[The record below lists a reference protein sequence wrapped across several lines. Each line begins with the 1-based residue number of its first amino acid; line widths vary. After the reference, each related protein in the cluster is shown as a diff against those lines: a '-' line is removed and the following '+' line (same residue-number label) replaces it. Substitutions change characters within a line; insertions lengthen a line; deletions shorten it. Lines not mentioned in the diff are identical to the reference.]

1 MDSRASGGFAVP
13 DSNRQPKR
21 TESAKAAAAF
31 RRYVALGDGRSLRKL
46 ADADV
51 QRGLYKNAT
60 AALRTYAEWSVKHH
74 WQQRLEEAATAEA
87 ERMLEEAARLD
98 AETFLATSRLLNE
111 RAKWTDAGHLDAV
124 VKMRESVRKPQPKG
138 GTSVNV
144 RVSVE
149 VRQLAER
156 YAEQLGVDPE
166 ELIRDAEAIA
176 AGAWGDN

>member
-1 MDSRASGGFAVP
+1 MARATGQRKSA
-13 DSNRQPKR
+13 
-21 TESAKAAAAF
+21 ESPKAADAF
-31 RRYVALGDGRSLRKL
+31 RRYVALGPGRSLRKL
-46 ADADV
+46 AAQDV
-51 QRGLYKNAT
+51 QHGLYKNTT
-60 AALRTYAEWSVKHH
+60 AALRTYAKWSVDYG
-74 WQQRLEEAATAEA
+74 WQERLAHAADAAAEH
-87 ERMLEEAARLD
+87 MLEEAARLD